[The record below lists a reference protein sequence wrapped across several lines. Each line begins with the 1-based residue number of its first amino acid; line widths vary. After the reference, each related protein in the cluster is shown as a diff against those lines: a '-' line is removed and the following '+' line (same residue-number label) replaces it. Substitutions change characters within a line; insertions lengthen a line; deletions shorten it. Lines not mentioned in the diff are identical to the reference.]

1 MAGKSSKA
9 GNWNTDPFYITA
21 LHSIWSRVQIFEGGT
36 RSEEDFKRD
45 FLLIQAF
52 LTINRE
58 RCHWSIISIV
68 SPWGKRVSSLLSTS
82 GKREASEPTRG
93 CQARRSPLL
102 TLEGFSTVQVVI
114 GWQEKVEA
122 NFSVDL
128 TKNAF
133 SRDEPPSAPHST
145 PLNKMTLLQASDK
158 KISFFG

>member
-21 LHSIWSRVQIFEGGT
+21 LHSIWSVQIFEGGT

-145 PLNKMTLLQASDK
+145 TLNKMTLLQASDK